1 MVVNGSIGQLETFL
15 SPLEG
20 LGALLIGSAD
30 IAGIQDHPLVEFF
43 GIDGA
48 VAVRV
53 HLLHELLLRVVIP
66 SVIAKVGLEQIQL
79 GKVDDTVSVTKDICL
94 W

>member
-1 MVVNGSIGQLETFL
+1 MVVNGGIRQLETFL

-20 LGALLIGSAD
+20 LGALLVGGAD
-30 IAGIQDHPLVEFF
+30 VTGIQYHPLVEFL
-43 GIDGA
+43 GIDRA

-79 GKVDDTVSVTKDICL
+79 GKVDDTVSVTKDICFL
-94 W
+94 